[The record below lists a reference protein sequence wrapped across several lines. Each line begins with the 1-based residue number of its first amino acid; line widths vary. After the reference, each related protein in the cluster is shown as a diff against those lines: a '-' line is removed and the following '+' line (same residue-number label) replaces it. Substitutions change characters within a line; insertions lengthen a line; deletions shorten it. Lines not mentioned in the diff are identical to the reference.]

1 MLIENVWWRYQIII
15 FFLLSDMKS
24 PPQKMNVFE
33 MTKNFQKFFS
43 RKHIINMTSDMKN
56 QLTKLYDV
64 VSASVTATRDGL
76 AERLQS
82 ARETASWL
90 YIRMIENMKYGRE
103 RLKGIVEK
111 EAEGRATARKRHRFN
126 TTWTWK
132 RIKRSMQKFCDTCCT
147 WNRYR

>member
-1 MLIENVWWRYQIII
+1 
-15 FFLLSDMKS
+15 MKS

-82 ARETASWL
+82 ARETAS
-90 YIRMIENMKYGRE
+90 
-103 RLKGIVEK
+103 
-111 EAEGRATARKRHRFN
+111 
-126 TTWTWK
+126 
-132 RIKRSMQKFCDTCCT
+132 
-147 WNRYR
+147 